1 MDKFR
6 IKKTTKH
13 KDTNYC
19 SDSSSQYV
27 CESNSFAEK
36 KIRIYDVV
44 MKNIHALGL
53 YVLIEN
59 DQLRSECVI

>member
-19 SDSSSQYV
+19 SDSSSKYV

-36 KIRIYDVV
+36 KNTNIRRCDEEYSRFGFICFD
-44 MKNIHALGL
+44 
-53 YVLIEN
+53 
-59 DQLRSECVI
+59 